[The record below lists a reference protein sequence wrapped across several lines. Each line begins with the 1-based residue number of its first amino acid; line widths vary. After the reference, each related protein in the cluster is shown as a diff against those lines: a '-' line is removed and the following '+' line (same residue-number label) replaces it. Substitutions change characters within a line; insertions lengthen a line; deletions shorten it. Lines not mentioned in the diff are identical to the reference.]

1 MIKESKIFVII
12 VHVCNEQLND
22 HLNHAEKYLSLIL
35 PEEQIF
41 SFVVTFV
48 VDVGVVVFF
57 VVDWV
62 VVVVVVVGVVTD
74 KVKTKWE

>member
-1 MIKESKIFVII
+1 MLWYFSLIKESKIFVII
-12 VHVCNEQLND
+12 VHVCNEQ
-22 HLNHAEKYLSLIL
+22 LNHAEKYLSLIL

-41 SFVVTFV
+41 SFVVTF
-48 VDVGVVVFF
+48 VVVFF